1 MEPTAELDP
10 RFSDDDAVP
19 TTGAGSLHEGLDR
32 VVEGVAERVTDS
44 AALKELSAAWEE
56 KYGPT
61 WHFEVRDGAFVNV
74 AGGTAPVY
82 AVRPSKVLGFRKG
95 HYSQTRWRF

>member
-1 MEPTAELDP
+1 MEPT
-10 RFSDDDAVP
+10 V
-19 TTGAGSLHEGLDR
+19 TGSGTLHEGLDL
-32 VVEGVAERVTDS
+32 VVEGVAERVTDP
-44 AALKELSAAWEE
+44 AARKEPAAAWAE

-95 HYSQTRWRF
+95 HHSQTRRRF